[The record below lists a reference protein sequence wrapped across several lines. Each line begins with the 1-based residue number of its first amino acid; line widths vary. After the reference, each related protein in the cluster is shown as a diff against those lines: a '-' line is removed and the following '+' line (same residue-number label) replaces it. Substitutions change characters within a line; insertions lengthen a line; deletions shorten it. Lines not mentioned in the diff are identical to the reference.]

1 MGLPSDL
8 DRFYAAV
15 IDWVERDD
23 GTLAYHFPM
32 KDREIP
38 TGAQLTVRESQ
49 YAIFLDE
56 GRFADVFGPGRYV
69 LSTKTL
75 PILTKIKQWD
85 ENFRSPFKSDVFFFS
100 TREQL
105 DQKWGT
111 ATAITMRDV
120 ELGPIRVRAHGT
132 FSYRLRNPKV
142 FFERVSGTCEL
153 YTAQQLDG
161 QLRAI
166 VVAALRGLLAGAQVP
181 FIDMAANQE
190 TLSGT
195 LFHAARDKF
204 EEYGLELRTLTVQ
217 GISLPK
223 ELESHFDKAVQM
235 RLVGDVQKYFLFQA
249 AESLTQPKGENGD
262 SGSNAIGVGIGLGLK
277 LGNSLKGE
285 KEAEGP
291 AKPASLPSPTP
302 APADEEKDSEGGTLG
317 TLAQLRD
324 LHKKGLLSDDEL
336 EKKVAAV
343 LKKKRS

>member
-1 MGLPSDL
+1 
-8 DRFYAAV
+8 
-15 IDWVERDD
+15 
-23 GTLAYHFPM
+23 M

-38 TGAQLTVRESQ
+38 SGAQLTVRESQ
-49 YAIFLDE
+49 YALFLDE
-56 GRFADVFGPGRYV
+56 GRFADIFGPGRYL

-75 PILTKIKQWD
+75 PMLSKIKQWD
-85 ENFRSPFKSDVFFFS
+85 DTFRSPFKSDVFFFS

-120 ELGPIRVRAHGT
+120 ELGPIRVRAHGM
-132 FSYRLRNPKV
+132 FSYRIQNPKI
-142 FFERVSGTCEL
+142 FFERVSGTTEL
-153 YTAQQLDG
+153 YRTEQLDG

-195 LFHAARDKF
+195 LFHATREKF
-204 EEYGLELRTLTVQ
+204 EEYGLELRTLLVQ

-223 ELESHFDKAVQM
+223 EIESHFDKAVQM

-249 AESLTQPKGENGD
+249 AESLTQTKGEGGND
-262 SGSNAIGVGIGLGLK
+262 SNAIGVGIGLGLK
-277 LGNSLKGE
+277 LGGALKGE
-285 KEAEGP
+285 SESEAA
-291 AKPASLPSPTP
+291 AKGKRIAPVEKTASRND
-302 APADEEKDSEGGTLG
+302 DEEDSKDGTLA

-336 EKKVAAV
+336 DKKVASV
-343 LKKKRS
+343 LKKKRE

>member
-1 MGLPSDL
+1 M

-15 IDWVERDD
+15 IDWVERDE

-49 YAIFLDE
+49 YALFLDE
-56 GRFADVFGPGRYV
+56 GRLADVFGPGRYV

-75 PILTKIKQWD
+75 PMLMKIKQWD
-85 ENFRSPFKSDVFFFS
+85 DNFRSPFKSDVFFFS

-132 FSYRLRNPKV
+132 FSYRLQNPKL
-142 FFERVSGTCEL
+142 FFERVSGTAEV
-153 YTAQQLDG
+153 YTTQQLDG
-161 QLRAI
+161 QLRAF
-166 VVAALRGLLAGAQVP
+166 VVSALRGLLAGAQVP

-195 LFHAARDKF
+195 LFHAAREKF
-204 EEYGLELRTLTVQ
+204 EEYGLELRSLTVQ

-235 RLVGDVQKYFLFQA
+235 RLVGDVNKYFLFQA
-249 AESLTQPKGENGD
+249 AESLTQPKSENGET
-262 SGSNAIGVGIGLGLK
+262 SSNALGVGIGLGLK
-277 LGNSLKGE
+277 LGGALKPE
-285 KEAEGP
+285 PETETPPSRPKRLPVNAEP
-291 AKPASLPSPTP
+291 EN
-302 APADEEKDSEGGTLG
+302 DQDEKDSTGGTLG

-343 LKKKRS
+343 LKKKRD

>member
-1 MGLPSDL
+1 M

-15 IDWVERDD
+15 IDWVERDE

-38 TGAQLTVRESQ
+38 SGAQLTVRESQ
-49 YAIFLDE
+49 YALFLDE
-56 GRFADVFGPGRYV
+56 GRLADVFGPGRYV

-75 PILTKIKQWD
+75 PLLMKIKQWD
-85 ENFRSPFKSDVFFFS
+85 DNFRSPFKSDVFFFS

-132 FSYRLRNPKV
+132 FSYRIQNPKI
-142 FFERVSGTCEL
+142 FFERVSGTAET

-161 QLRAI
+161 QLRAL
-166 VVAALRGLLAGAQVP
+166 VVAALRGLLASAQVP
-181 FIDMAANQE
+181 FVDMAANQE

-195 LFHAARDKF
+195 LFHATREKF

-235 RLVGDVQKYFLFQA
+235 RLVGDVNKYLIFQA
-249 AESLTQPKGENGD
+249 AESLTQPKSESGEA
-262 SGSNAIGVGIGLGLK
+262 GSNAIGVGIGLGLK
-277 LGNSLKGE
+277 LGGALKG
-285 KEAEGP
+285 
-291 AKPASLPSPTP
+291 
-302 APADEEKDSEGGTLG
+302 DEEKADPPARPARLPAPETATRDEDDDAGGGTLA

-343 LKKKRS
+343 LKKKPK